1 MVIDER
7 TYLRACLIAG
17 GRKEQE
23 VDAEL
28 EEIFG
33 PGLFDSVSAGN
44 QNRLAVFLRQCAQ
57 CAESAQST
65 HHFRAA
71 GFLHHTLDTVD
82 ERVACINIYAG
93 IFIAERGFIGHCEIS
108 THLR

>member
-33 PGLFDSVSAGN
+33 PGLFDSEQFKELSLSMRRDILERTSLPEVVEGLNRIISGASHSGEYLAAAIAASALVN
-44 QNRLAVFLRQCAQ
+44 LIT
-57 CAESAQST
+57 ST
-65 HHFRAA
+65 QKER
-71 GFLHHTLDTVD
+71 D
-82 ERVACINIYAG
+82 ENV
-93 IFIAERGFIGHCEIS
+93 
-108 THLR
+108 

>member
-17 GRKEQE
+17 GSKEQE

-33 PGLFDSVSAGN
+33 PGLFDSEQFKELSLSMRRDILERTSLPEVVEGLNRIISGASHSGEYLAAAIAASALVN
-44 QNRLAVFLRQCAQ
+44 LIT
-57 CAESAQST
+57 ST
-65 HHFRAA
+65 QKER
-71 GFLHHTLDTVD
+71 D
-82 ERVACINIYAG
+82 ENV
-93 IFIAERGFIGHCEIS
+93 
-108 THLR
+108 

>member
-1 MVIDER
+1 MAIDER

-33 PGLFDSVSAGN
+33 PGLFDSEQFKELSLSMRRDILERTSLPEVVEGLNRIISGASHSGEYLAAAIAASALVN
-44 QNRLAVFLRQCAQ
+44 LITSKYPNR
-57 CAESAQST
+57 
-65 HHFRAA
+65 
-71 GFLHHTLDTVD
+71 GDD
-82 ERVACINIYAG
+82 
-93 IFIAERGFIGHCEIS
+93 
-108 THLR
+108 

>member
-33 PGLFDSVSAGN
+33 PGLFDSEQFKELSLSMRRDILERTSLPEVVEGLNRIISGASHSGEYLAAAIAASALVN
-44 QNRLAVFLRQCAQ
+44 LITSKYPNR
-57 CAESAQST
+57 
-65 HHFRAA
+65 
-71 GFLHHTLDTVD
+71 GDD
-82 ERVACINIYAG
+82 
-93 IFIAERGFIGHCEIS
+93 
-108 THLR
+108 

>member
-1 MVIDER
+1 MAIDER

-33 PGLFDSVSAGN
+33 PGLFDSEQFKELSLSMRRDILERTSLPEVVEGLNRIISGASHSGEYLAAAIAASALVN
-44 QNRLAVFLRQCAQ
+44 LITSKYPNR
-57 CAESAQST
+57 
-65 HHFRAA
+65 
-71 GFLHHTLDTVD
+71 GGD
-82 ERVACINIYAG
+82 
-93 IFIAERGFIGHCEIS
+93 
-108 THLR
+108 

>member
-17 GRKEQE
+17 GSKEQE

-33 PGLFDSVSAGN
+33 PGQFDSEQFKELSLSMRRDILERTSLPEVVEGLNWIISGASHSGEYLAAAIAASALVN
-44 QNRLAVFLRQCAQ
+44 LIT
-57 CAESAQST
+57 ST
-65 HHFRAA
+65 QKER
-71 GFLHHTLDTVD
+71 D
-82 ERVACINIYAG
+82 ENV
-93 IFIAERGFIGHCEIS
+93 
-108 THLR
+108 

>member
-1 MVIDER
+1 MAIDER

-33 PGLFDSVSAGN
+33 PGQFDSEQFKTLSLSMRRDILERTSLPEVVEGLNRIISGASHRGEYLAAAIAASALVN
-44 QNRLAVFLRQCAQ
+44 LITSKYPNR
-57 CAESAQST
+57 
-65 HHFRAA
+65 
-71 GFLHHTLDTVD
+71 GDD
-82 ERVACINIYAG
+82 
-93 IFIAERGFIGHCEIS
+93 
-108 THLR
+108 